1 MIYTDLALFGL
12 CSGWNFVPAAALSC
26 GQKAF
31 LMAKVLVVE
40 DEAMVLVL
48 AESVIQSAGYE
59 TISAASL
66 SEAEALVS
74 SLDGHLDLVF
84 TDISLGDDTEGGVQI
99 GHLIRQQHP
108 ATPVLYTS
116 GRNLTDGLKE
126 MLVERSV
133 FLPKPYT
140 DTQLV
145 EAIEALLRKR

>member
-1 MIYTDLALFGL
+1 
-12 CSGWNFVPAAALSC
+12 
-26 GQKAF
+26 
-31 LMAKVLVVE
+31 MATVLIVE

-66 SEAEALVS
+66 SEATALVS
-74 SLDGHLDLVF
+74 SVDSQLNIVF
-84 TDISLGDDTEGGVQI
+84 TDISLGEDTEGGVQI
-99 GHLIRQQHP
+99 GRLVRQQRP
-108 ATPVLYTS
+108 AIPVLYTS

-126 MLVERSV
+126 LLVERSE

-145 EAIEALLRKR
+145 EALAALLRA